1 MGVKSVLDR
10 YLKVRADDE
19 LVAQRGQRLLLLMLV
34 VGVADLLTIL
44 NDVIS
49 GIATPG
55 VLTIELLA
63 FVIFG
68 VLYWYT
74 RRGHRWPPYVFL
86 AFMAVSTPYVVQDA
100 LTGPDVLA
108 AAIPVVVAPL
118 IAAPWG
124 SIPVAAVEVGILYV
138 LGLASYPNYPVVT
151 VILGVLGVVSWL
163 SSSSLENA
171 FKEAHRN
178 SNALAESNR
187 ELQTGRAL
195 LEARTYDLERRSVQL
210 TASAEV
216 SRAVI
221 SILETD
227 QLIRQVVELI
237 RERFDL
243 YYVGLFLVD
252 AAREW
257 AVLRAGTG
265 EAGQA
270 MLGRGHRIK
279 IGEGMVGWSIARA
292 QARVALEAGRDAVRL
307 ATAELPDTRSE
318 AALPLRSRGQVI
330 GALTVQ
336 SIESGAFDQDTITA
350 LQTMADQVAVA
361 LDNARLFTESQAAL
375 EAERRI
381 YGEAG
386 RQAWAELLRTRTDW
400 GYRYAQKSIAPAKGD
415 WRAVMRQAA
424 RTGQTVQGSPRRA
437 RSLRRGRSPEPAAG
451 GDGAGEPTLAIP
463 LKLRGQVVG
472 VLGFRRGE
480 SDERWT
486 TEAVTLLETLAE
498 QLSVALE
505 SARLY
510 QDTQRRAEYE
520 RLSGE
525 ATARMRETMD
535 VDAVLQTAVHEMRQI
550 LDLAEVEVRM
560 GIGFAPGEAAADVEP
575 VDRSANGH
583 G

>member
-1 MGVKSVLDR
+1 
-10 YLKVRADDE
+10 
-19 LVAQRGQRLLLLMLV
+19 
-34 VGVADLLTIL
+34 
-44 NDVIS
+44 
-49 GIATPG
+49 
-55 VLTIELLA
+55 
-63 FVIFG
+63 
-68 VLYWYT
+68 
-74 RRGHRWPPYVFL
+74 
-86 AFMAVSTPYVVQDA
+86 
-100 LTGPDVLA
+100 
-108 AAIPVVVAPL
+108 
-118 IAAPWG
+118 PWL
-124 SIPVAAVEVGILYV
+124 SIPLTVVEIVIVYV
-138 LGLASYPNYPVVT
+138 LGLASYPNYSVVA
-151 VILGVLGVVSWL
+151 VILGILGAVSWL
-163 SSSSLENA
+163 SSSRLENV
-171 FKEAHRN
+171 FKVAHHN
-178 SNALAESNR
+178 ATALAKSNA
-187 ELQTGRAL
+187 ELQAGRAL
-195 LEARTYDLERRSVQL
+195 LEARTYDLERRSLQL

-216 SRAVI
+216 SRTVT

-237 RERFDL
+237 REWFDL

-279 IGEGMVGWSIARA
+279 IGEGMVGWSIAHA

-336 SIESGAFDQDTITA
+336 STQAGAFDQDTITA

-375 EAERRI
+375 DVERRV
-381 YGEAG
+381 YGEMG
-386 RQAWAELLRTRTDW
+386 RQAWADLFRARTDW
-400 GYRYAQKSIAPAKGD
+400 GYRYAHKAITPAEGG
-415 WRAVMRQAA
+415 WRAEMRQAA
-424 RTGQTVQGSPRRA
+424 RIGQTVQGN
-437 RSLRRGRSPEPAAG
+437 
-451 GDGAGEPTLAIP
+451 GAGEPTLAIP
-463 LKLRGQVVG
+463 LKVRGQVVG
-472 VLGFRRGE
+472 VLGFRQGE
-480 SDERWT
+480 SGEMWT

-535 VDAVLQTAVHEMRQI
+535 VDTVLQTAVHEMRQI
-550 LDLAEVEVRM
+550 LGLAEVEVRM
-560 GIGFAPGEAAADVEP
+560 GIGFTPGEAAADVEP
-575 VDRSANGH
+575 TDQSANGH
-583 G
+583 GQEGER